1 LNGTELYAEWSGTG
15 PGLLFLH
22 AGVADSRMWDAEFA
36 AFSDRFR
43 VARFDIRGFGRSA
56 MSPGRFAYHDDVAA
70 VARAAGLE
78 RAILVGCSFGGSIAL
93 DTSLAYPDLV
103 EGLVLV
109 APGLGGGDDDEEM
122 RRFGEAEEA
131 ALERGD
137 LDGATELNLRM
148 WVDGPRR
155 KPEQVDAAVRE
166 RVRMMQRDAFA
177 HEVPTGVERV
187 RIAPPA
193 SERLG
198 EISVPTLVVVGE
210 LDVPFI
216 LAAAERIEREVPRA
230 RRVTIPEAAHM
241 VTMER
246 GNEFQRVMGDFLLQ
260 A

>member
-246 GNEFQRVMGDFLLQ
+246 GKEFQRVMGDFLLQ